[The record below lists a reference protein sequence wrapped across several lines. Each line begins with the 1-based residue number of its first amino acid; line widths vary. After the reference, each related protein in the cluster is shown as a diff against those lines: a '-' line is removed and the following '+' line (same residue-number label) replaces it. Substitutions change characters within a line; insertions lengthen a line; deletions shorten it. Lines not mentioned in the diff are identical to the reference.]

1 LKILEG
7 GLEGTSFKK
16 FPFPGS
22 MGLCPIP
29 RKPLLKKGLDP
40 ENFNK
45 GLTVFLCSVISI
57 KNLQIRIAY
66 FLSPFESS

>member
-1 LKILEG
+1 
-7 GLEGTSFKK
+7 
-16 FPFPGS
+16 